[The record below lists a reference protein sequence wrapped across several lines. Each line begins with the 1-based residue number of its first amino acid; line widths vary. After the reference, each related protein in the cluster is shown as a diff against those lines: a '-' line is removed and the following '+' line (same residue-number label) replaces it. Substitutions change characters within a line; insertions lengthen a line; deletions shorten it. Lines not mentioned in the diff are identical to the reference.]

1 MLSKSEIE
9 RIEALNA
16 ARTQELVRVGPL
28 EGTTPEKWAQTVEQF
43 AYISKA
49 HGDADPQF
57 WAVAIESPEQDG
69 DVVTAM
75 TGNGPTSKAN
85 AEFYA
90 ACHWAVPALLRH
102 IEDVEGERDHL
113 RELLRPFAELD
124 KRGEATRITVDYQ
137 NDQILIGTDTL
148 RVARAALK
156 SDVPPT
162 DLRAL
167 LVEAHRVL
175 VQGGNGVTDDLLA
188 RIERAVGG
196 EKGEEQ

>member
-1 MLSKSEIE
+1 MKREELE
-9 RIEALNA
+9 RIRALNA

-102 IEDVEGERDHL
+102 IEEVEGERD
-113 RELLRPFAELD
+113 
-124 KRGEATRITVDYQ
+124 
-137 NDQILIGTDTL
+137 
-148 RVARAALK
+148 
-156 SDVPPT
+156 
-162 DLRAL
+162 RAL
-167 LVEAHRVL
+167 LVEVHGFLRRDL
-175 VQGGNGVTDDLLA
+175 YDDVEIADLIA
-188 RIERAVGG
+188 RIEAAVGKDG
-196 EKGEEQ
+196 EGK